1 MDHEQPIL
9 VLGST
14 GKQGGAVARHLLKSG
29 MRVRAFTRDTN
40 RPEAQKLAGEG
51 AELVQGDLNE
61 EDSVRRAM
69 QGVYGVY
76 SVQNFAET
84 GVDGEIHQGLLV
96 NRMAR
101 ETGVRHVVYS
111 SVGSAPKMT
120 RIPHFDS
127 KAEVEHHLR
136 AAGVPYTIL
145 RPVFFMENWLGM
157 LDGIQ
162 NGTFMQPLSPGT
174 KLQQIASDDIG
185 HLAMLAFS
193 NPDDWT
199 GRGMDIA
206 GDELSM
212 QDTAAVFSRVLG
224 RDVQYQQVPWEAFEQ
239 QAGEE
244 MTIMYRWFESTG
256 YEADI
261 EACRRAHPGLQTLEA
276 FLRQHVAAQ

>member
-1 MDHEQPIL
+1 M
-9 VLGST
+9 
-14 GKQGGAVARHLLKSG
+14 ARHLLQHG

-61 EDSVRRAM
+61 EDSVRQAM

-101 ETGVRHVVYS
+101 ESGVQHVVYS
-111 SVGSAPKMT
+111 SVGSAPKIT
-120 RIPHFDS
+120 KIPHFDS
-127 KAEVEHHLR
+127 KAEIEHHLR

-145 RPVFFMENWLGM
+145 RPVYFMENWLGM
-157 LDGIQ
+157 LDMIQ
-162 NGTFMQPLSPGT
+162 NGTLMQPLSPDT

-185 HLAMLAFS
+185 YFARVAFA

-212 QDTAAVFSRVLG
+212 QDVAAVFSRVLG
-224 RDVQYQQVPWEAFEQ
+224 RDVQYSQVPWEGFEQ

-261 EACRRAHPGLQTLEA
+261 AACRRANPEMQDLET
-276 FLRQHVAAQ
+276 FLRKNVAAQ